1 VRPDLTLKQALDQGT
16 DILSRGGIEPARLT
30 AEVLLAHALGR
41 ERVYLLTHPE
51 ERLAELAWI
60 HYGRW
65 LHERLDGKPT
75 QYITR
80 KQEFWG
86 REFEVGPDVLIPRPE
101 TEHVI
106 ERALEVGAPDG
117 AAIDV
122 GTGSGCIAVT
132 LALEWRRTVFASDI
146 GPLDLARKNA
156 LRLGADVEFFQA
168 DVLSAVRSAAIVV
181 ANPPYVPAG
190 DALPREVRD
199 WEPHRALFA
208 GPDGLDIWRR
218 LVAETP
224 RGCWLIGEV
233 DSRADLRPLFG
244 DDWVDFETRADLAG
258 RQRVVSARRR

>member
-1 VRPDLTLKQALDQGT
+1 MRPDLTLKQALDQGT
-16 DILSRGGIEPARLT
+16 QILSRGGISAARLT

-51 ERLAELAWI
+51 ERLTEVAWI

-65 LHERLDGKPT
+65 LHERLSGKPT

-86 REFEVGPDVLIPRPE
+86 REFEVGPEVLIPRPE

-106 ERALEVGAPDG
+106 EWALEAGAPGG
-117 AAIDV
+117 AVIDV

-146 GPLDLARKNA
+146 GPLDIARRNA
-156 LRLGADVEFFQA
+156 RRLGAEVEFFQG
-168 DVLSAVRSAAIVV
+168 DLLSAVRSAAMIVS
-181 ANPPYVPAG
+181 NPPYIPA
-190 DALPREVRD
+190 DDVLPREVRD

-208 GPDGLDIWRR
+208 GADGLDVWRR
-218 LVAETP
+218 LIAETP
-224 RGCWLIGEV
+224 SGCRLIGEA
-233 DSRADLRPLFG
+233 DSRADMRPLF
-244 DDWVDFETRADLAG
+244 DADWVDFETRTDLAG
-258 RQRVVSARRR
+258 RRRVVSARRR